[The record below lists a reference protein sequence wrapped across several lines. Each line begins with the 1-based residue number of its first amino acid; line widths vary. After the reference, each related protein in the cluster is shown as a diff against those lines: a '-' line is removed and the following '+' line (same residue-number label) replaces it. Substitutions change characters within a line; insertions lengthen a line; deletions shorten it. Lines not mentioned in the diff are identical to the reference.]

1 MQIITTHN
9 IADFDGIAAMLAAH
23 KLYPSATPVLPPR
36 LGRGVKEFISLYQSA
51 LPFVKWR
58 DFRTRRYIEQII
70 LVDTQKA
77 PDFKRV
83 RPNAPILVIDHHPKQ
98 PNLPPNVTFTGD
110 LVGSTVTLLVEQ
122 IQQRPE
128 IKFNSLEATLLLLGI
143 YSDTGALT
151 YGTTTA
157 RDAYAAGWVLAQNAA
172 IDTVRN
178 FLAPPL
184 NDSQRDL
191 FDLLIQA
198 EETRNI
204 QGYNVTVG
212 AVTLDHY
219 VESINSVAHRLRDML
234 DPDALFLLVQMPDN
248 SGRHH
253 IQIVCRAKTDAID
266 CGQIAGYFGGG
277 GHGRAAAANIE
288 APLDE
293 TRDKLW
299 EMLGE
304 DIKPPVLV
312 ADLMSYGGSQIV
324 SPDADLRQIIAHLR
338 RIGHE
343 GYPVLDENHQ
353 VIGLLTRRDA
363 DRALEHGLK
372 DVTVRDVMA
381 SGEVTLRPSDSVA
394 TLERLMVDSGW
405 GQIPVV
411 DDERRMIGIVTRTD
425 LIKHWVKVHPSASN
439 VHADAPTISSEI
451 SEILGDGIAQLIDLV
466 ANFARGKQ
474 LNLYMVG
481 GVVRDILLNRHNDD
495 IDFVIEAAPNADNP
509 LEHGAI
515 AFATAISAQ
524 YGGRISSYQPF
535 GTATWYLDQSVA
547 QTLGVS
553 PEELPELID
562 FATARNEFYIHPT
575 ALPSVYGGSIKLDLL
590 RRDFTINTLA
600 VQLSPNM
607 DYHILDFYGGG
618 RDLKEQ
624 TIRVL
629 HSLSFVD
636 DPTRVLRAIR
646 FEHRLKFTIEPR
658 TLQLMNLAHPML
670 RRITGERLRHE
681 LKHLLDEQNPEGAF
695 SILDQRGILA
705 GIHPELTFQPE
716 MAQAFI
722 TARET
727 RNQWLIHPDKIRHI
741 YWVLLMSSMDAT
753 SIDEISQRL
762 RFSQSF
768 IKNFKQA
775 ADLRANPAPLTDPDA
790 STSAI
795 VQRLDG
801 IRDLALL
808 ATWIT
813 SDAPP
818 RQRIESYI
826 TTWSTIRPQTDG
838 HALKERYGLSPSPR
852 FAVILGKLR
861 DAWLDGEVTTPEEE
875 IALLRQLIEDTHA

>member
-23 KLYPSATPVLPPR
+23 KLYPSAIPVLPPR
-36 LGRGVKEFISLYQSA
+36 LGRGVKEFVSLYESG

-58 DFRTRRYIEQII
+58 DFRARRYIEQII

-83 RPNAPILVIDHHPKQ
+83 RPNAPILIIDHHPKQ
-98 PNLPPNVTFTGD
+98 PNLPPNMTFTGD

-122 IQQRPE
+122 IQQHPE

-157 RDAYAAGWVLAQNAA
+157 RDAYAAGWVLAQNAVV
-172 IDTVRN
+172 DTVRN

-184 NDSQRDL
+184 NDTQRDL
-191 FDLLIQA
+191 FDRLIQA
-198 EETRNI
+198 EQTRNI
-204 QGYNVTVG
+204 QGYNITVG
-212 AVTLDHY
+212 AIALDHY
-219 VESINSVAHRLRDML
+219 VESINSIAHRLRDML

-248 SGRHH
+248 GGRRN

-266 CGQIAGYFGGG
+266 CGKVAGYFGGG

-293 TRDKLW
+293 TTQKIWAFL
-299 EMLGE
+299 E
-304 DIKPPVLV
+304 DNIQPPVLV
-312 ADLMSYGGSQIV
+312 ADLMSHGKAQTV
-324 SPDADLRQIIAHLR
+324 KPDSDLREIITHLR
-338 RIGHE
+338 KIGHE
-343 GYPVLDENHQ
+343 GYPVLDENQH

-372 DVTVRDVMA
+372 DVTVRDVMS
-381 SGEVTLRPSDSVA
+381 SGEITLKPSDSVA
-394 TLERLMVDSGW
+394 SLERLMVDSGW

-425 LIKHWVKVHPSASN
+425 LIKHWVTVHPSAN
-439 VHADAPTISSEI
+439 DGRNDNEIISSEI
-451 SEILGDGIAQLIDLV
+451 HDILGAGIAKLVDIIAELARDQQLP
-466 ANFARGKQ
+466 
-474 LNLYMVG
+474 LYMVG
-481 GVVRDILLNRHNDD
+481 GVVRDILLNRRNDD
-495 IDFVIEAAPNADNP
+495 IDFVIEASPTSDNP
-509 LEHGAI
+509 LEQGAI
-515 AFATAISAQ
+515 PFAQAISQ
-524 YGGRISSYQPF
+524 KYGGKISSYQPF

-547 QTLGVS
+547 QALAI
-553 PEELPELID
+553 PLEQLPDAID
-562 FATARNEFYIHPT
+562 FTTARNEFYIHPT

-600 VQLSPNM
+600 VQLSPNR
-607 DYHILDFYGGG
+607 DYHILDFYGGQ
-618 RDLKEQ
+618 RDLREKI
-624 TIRVL
+624 IRVL

-646 FEHRLKFTIEPR
+646 FEHRLKFTIEAR
-658 TLQLMNLAHPML
+658 TLQLMTLAQPML

-681 LKHLLDEQNPEGAF
+681 LKHLLDESMPEQA
-695 SILDQRGILA
+695 LLTMDKRGILA
-705 GIHPELTFQPE
+705 GIHPALAFQSE
-716 MAQAFI
+716 TVEAFVS
-722 TARET
+722 ARAT
-727 RNQWLIHPDKIRHI
+727 QNQWLIHPDKIRHI
-741 YWVLLMSSMDAT
+741 YWVLLMANLDEE

-768 IKNFKQA
+768 VKCFKHA
-775 ADLRANPAPLTDPDA
+775 ADLRANPAPLNDPDP
-790 STSAI
+790 SISAI
-795 VQRLDG
+795 VHRLDG

-813 SDAPP
+813 SEALT
-818 RQRIESYI
+818 RERIEKYLN
-826 TTWSTIRPQTDG
+826 TWSHIRPKTDG
-838 HALKERYGLSPSPR
+838 HTLKQYGLSPSPR
-852 FAVILGKLR
+852 FAIILTQLR
-861 DAWLDGEVTTPEEE
+861 DAWLDGLIHTDEEE
-875 IALLRQLIEDTHA
+875 TALLQQLIEETTS

>member
-36 LGRGVKEFISLYQSA
+36 LGRGVKEFISLYQNG

-58 DFRTRRYIEQII
+58 DFHTRRYIEQII

-83 RPNAPILVIDHHPKQ
+83 RPNAPILIIDHHPKQ
-98 PNLPPNVTFTGD
+98 PNLPANMTFTGD

-122 IQQRPE
+122 IQQHPE
-128 IKFNSLEATLLLLGI
+128 IKFTSLEATLLLLGI

-172 IDTVRN
+172 VDTVRN

-184 NDSQRDL
+184 NDTQRNL
-191 FDLLIQA
+191 FDRLLQA

-204 QGYNVTVG
+204 QGYNITVG
-212 AVTLDHY
+212 AIALDHY
-219 VESINSVAHRLRDML
+219 VESINSIAHRLRDML

-248 SGRHH
+248 SGRRN

-266 CGQIAGYFGGG
+266 CGQVAGYFGGG

-293 TRDKLW
+293 TIQKIWAYL
-299 EMLGE
+299 ENN
-304 DIKPPVLV
+304 IKPPVLV
-312 ADLMSYGGSQIV
+312 ADLMSYGGSQTV
-324 SPDADLRQIIAHLR
+324 APDDDLRKIITHLR
-338 RIGHE
+338 KIGHE
-343 GYPVLDENHQ
+343 GYPVLDENHHI
-353 VIGLLTRRDA
+353 IGLLTRRDA

-372 DVTVRDVMA
+372 DVTVRDVMS
-381 SGEVTLRPSDSVA
+381 SGEVTLKPSDSVA

-411 DDERRMIGIVTRTD
+411 NDERRMIGIVTRTD
-425 LIKHWVKVHPSASN
+425 LIKHWVTVHPSAN
-439 VHADAPTISSEI
+439 DIQDENEIISSEI
-451 SEILGDGIAQLIDLV
+451 GDILGGGIAKLIDLI
-466 ANFARGKQ
+466 ANFAREKQ
-474 LNLYMVG
+474 LPLYMVG
-481 GVVRDILLNRHNDD
+481 GVVRDILLNRPNDD
-495 IDFVIEAAPNADNP
+495 IDFVIEAPPNSDNP
-509 LEHGAI
+509 LEQGAI
-515 AFATAISAQ
+515 LFAQSISAQ
-524 YGGRISSYQPF
+524 YGGKISSYQPF

-553 PEELPELID
+553 LDELPDVID
-562 FATARNEFYIHPT
+562 FTTARNEFYIHPT

-600 VQLSPNM
+600 VQLSPNP
-607 DYHILDFYGGG
+607 DYQILDFYGGQ
-618 RDLKEQ
+618 RDLKEKV
-624 TIRVL
+624 IRVL

-646 FEHRLKFTIEPR
+646 FEHRLKFTIEAR
-658 TLQLMNLAHPML
+658 TLQLMNLAQPML

-681 LKHLLDEQNPEGAF
+681 LKHLLDEQMPEQA
-695 SILDQRGILA
+695 LLVMQERGILA
-705 GIHPELTFQPE
+705 GIHPEWTFTPAT
-716 MAQAFI
+716 AQAFEV
-722 TARET
+722 ARAT
-727 RNQWLIHPDKIRHI
+727 QDQWQVHPNTIRHI
-741 YWVLLMSSMDAT
+741 YWVLLMANMDEE
-753 SIDEISQRL
+753 SIDEIGQRL

-768 IKNFKQA
+768 MKNFKQA
-775 ADLRANPAPLTDPDA
+775 SDLRINPTPLDDPDA
-790 STSAI
+790 PISAI
-795 VQRLDG
+795 VRRLDG

-808 ATWIT
+808 ATWII
-813 SDAPP
+813 SPP
-818 RQRIESYI
+818 LPRERIENYL
-826 TTWSTIRPQTDG
+826 TTWATIRPQTDG
-838 HALKERYGLSPSPR
+838 HTLKAHGLTPSPR
-852 FAVILGKLR
+852 FALILAKLR
-861 DAWLDGEVTTPEEE
+861 DAWLDGQINTPEQETD
-875 IALLRQLIEDTHA
+875 LLHQLIEETQP

>member
-9 IADFDGIAAMLAAH
+9 IADFDGIASMLAAH
-23 KLYPSATPVLPPR
+23 KLYPSAVPVLPPR

-58 DFRTRRYIEQII
+58 DFKSRRYIEQII

-83 RPNAPILVIDHHPKQ
+83 RPNAPILVIDHHPIQ
-98 PNLPPNVTFTGD
+98 SDLPPNVTITGD
-110 LVGSTVTLLVEQ
+110 LVGSNVTLLVEQ
-122 IQQRPE
+122 IQQHPE

-157 RDAYAAGWVLAQNAA
+157 RDAYAAGWVLAQNASV
-172 IDTVRN
+172 DTVRK

-204 QGYNVTVG
+204 QGYNITVG
-212 AVTLDHY
+212 AVALDHY
-219 VESINSVAHRLRDML
+219 VESINSIAHRLRDML

-248 SGRHH
+248 SGRRN

-293 TRDKLW
+293 TTKKIW
-299 EMLGE
+299 EVLAE
-304 DIKPPVLV
+304 SIKPPVLV

-324 SPDADLRQIIAHLR
+324 SPDSDLREIIVNLR
-338 RIGHE
+338 KIGHE
-343 GYPVLDENHQ
+343 GYPVLDENHH

-372 DVTVRDVMA
+372 DVTVRDVMS
-381 SGEVTLRPSDSVA
+381 SGEITLKPSDSVA

-425 LIKHWVKVHPSASN
+425 LIKHWVTVHPSATDIQPDN
-439 VHADAPTISSEI
+439 AIISSELGA
-451 SEILGDGIAQLIDLV
+451 ILGDGIAKLIDLV

-474 LNLYMVG
+474 LHLYMVG

-495 IDFVIEAAPNADNP
+495 IDFVIEASPNSDNP

-515 AFATAISAQ
+515 AFAQAISHQ
-524 YGGRISSYQPF
+524 YGGKISSYQPF
-535 GTATWYLDQSVA
+535 GTATWYLDETVA
-547 QTLGVS
+547 QALSVS
-553 PEELPELID
+553 VDDLPDVID
-562 FATARNEFYIHPT
+562 FATARNEFYVHPT

-600 VQLSPNM
+600 VQLSPNI
-607 DYHILDFYGGG
+607 DYHILDFYGGQ

-636 DPTRVLRAIR
+636 DPTRVLRAVR
-646 FEHRLKFTIEPR
+646 FEHRLKFKIEPR
-658 TLQLMNLAHPML
+658 TLQLMHQAQPML

-681 LKHLLDEQNPEGAF
+681 LKNLLDEQNPEEAF
-695 SILDQRGILA
+695 LILDERGILT
-705 GIHPELTFQPE
+705 GIHPELNFKPE

-722 TARET
+722 NARET

-741 YWVLLMSSMDAT
+741 YWVLLMSNLDEASL
-753 SIDEISQRL
+753 DEISQRL
-762 RFSQSF
+762 RFSQTF
-768 IKNFKQA
+768 VKNFKQA
-775 ADLRANPAPLTDPDA
+775 SDLHAHPAPLNDPDA
-790 STSAI
+790 PISAI
-795 VQRLDG
+795 VRRLDG
-801 IRDLALL
+801 VRDLALL

-813 SDAPP
+813 SDPP
-818 RQRIESYI
+818 QRQRIESYI
-826 TTWSTIRPQTDG
+826 TTWSHIRPKTNG
-838 HALKERYGLSPSPR
+838 HALKSEFGLSPSPR
-852 FAVILGKLR
+852 FALILGKLR
-861 DAWLDGEVTTPEEE
+861 DAWLDGDVTSPEQE
-875 IALLRQLIEDTHA
+875 IALLHQLIEETQA